1 MGKPTLPPTPP
12 RLSIQIHRLPLM
24 RITENSR
31 TEFMPANTEKPRRA
45 ALHTLGCRLN
55 QSETN
60 HIRDQLVEQGYTIV
74 PFEEEADLAI
84 INTCTVTRLAD
95 AKSRSAIRQFTR
107 RNPDAITAVVGCYS
121 QMGYKE
127 ISQIEGVDLIIGNQE
142 KQNVLDYLGDAKSE
156 TPVIVRDRID
166 QDDFSVSLVGDL
178 PFSQRANLKIQDGC
192 DFMCTFCIIPFAR
205 GRARSREYKNLVDEA
220 SNLVERGV
228 RELILTGVN
237 LGTYDHSG
245 HTITDITDALDELP
259 GLSRIRISSI
269 EPTTIPKELFPRM
282 ADPGH
287 ALQPYLH
294 IPLQSGTDPILQAM
308 RRKYSLQEYLLFLK
322 LAQSEVPDLCIGTDI
337 LVGFP
342 GETDGLFQETCQTFL
357 EAPFAYCHTFTY
369 SERDGTPSTK
379 LPGNVPIPERKV
391 RSAHLRRLSAKKR
404 HDYYEARLGNTYPVL
419 FENKRE
425 GHWPGYTPNYIRT
438 LVPDNGLDLA
448 NRMGLVRLDQIAAD
462 FVEGTL
468 ECLLDE

>member
-1 MGKPTLPPTPP
+1 MSEK
-12 RLSIQIHRLPLM
+12 S
-24 RITENSR
+24 NSA
-31 TEFMPANTEKPRRA
+31 PKA

-95 AKSRSAIRQFTR
+95 SKSRTAIRQFTR
-107 RNPDAITAVVGCYS
+107 RNPEAITAVIGCYS

-142 KQNVLDYLGDAKSE
+142 KHNVLDYLGDSKNE
-156 TPVIVRDRID
+156 KPVIIRDKID
-166 QDDFSVSLVGDL
+166 RDDFSISLVGDL
-178 PFSQRANLKIQDGC
+178 PFTQRANLKIQDGC

-205 GRARSREYKNLVDEA
+205 GRARSRDFANLMEDAKNLV
-220 SNLVERGV
+220 SRGV

-237 LGTYDHSG
+237 LGTYDHSER
-245 HTITDITDALDELP
+245 TIVDITDALNELP

-269 EPTTIPKELFPRM
+269 EPTTIPTELFTRM
-282 ADPGH
+282 ADPDH
-287 ALQPYLH
+287 ALLPYLH
-294 IPLQSGTDPILQAM
+294 IPLQAGSDDILKAM
-308 RRKYSLQEYLLFLK
+308 RRKYNLDEFLDFIH
-322 LAQSEVPDLCIGTDI
+322 LADESVPDLCIGTDI

-342 GETDGLFQETCQTFL
+342 GETPELFEKTCQTFL
-357 EAPFAYCHTFTY
+357 EGPFAYCHVFTY
-369 SERDGTPSTK
+369 SEREGTPSTK
-379 LPGNVPIPERKV
+379 MDDVVPVPERKN

-404 HDYYEARLGNTYPVL
+404 HDYFEQHLGRTYPVL
-419 FENKRE
+419 FENLRE
-425 GHWPGYTPNYIRT
+425 GTFPGYTPNYIRT
-438 LVPDNGLDLA
+438 IIPENGEDLT
-448 NRMGLVRLDQIAAD
+448 NCQGLVRLDSISAD

-468 ECLLDE
+468 IEMLD

>member
-1 MGKPTLPPTPP
+1 MPHTPAHSCQPVDLNP
-12 RLSIQIHRLPLM
+12 RVAIPQKSPKLFHK
-24 RITENSR
+24 
-31 TEFMPANTEKPRRA
+31 MPANNDQPSPRA

-84 INTCTVTRLAD
+84 INTCTVTRMAD

-107 RNPDAITAVVGCYS
+107 RNPEAITAVVGCYS

-127 ISQIEGVDLIIGNQE
+127 ISKIEGVDLIIGNQE
-142 KQNVLDYLGDAKSE
+142 KHNVLDYLGDSKNE

-166 QDDFSVSLVGDL
+166 RDDFSVSLVGDL

-205 GRARSREYKNLVDEA
+205 GRARSRDFQNLLEDARNLV
-220 SNLVERGV
+220 SRGV

-245 HTITDITDALDELP
+245 QTITDITDALNDLP
-259 GLSRIRISSI
+259 GLDRIRISSI
-269 EPTTIPKELFPRM
+269 EPTTIPTALLKRM

-287 ALQPYLH
+287 ALLPYLH
-294 IPLQSGTDPILQAM
+294 IPLQAGTDTILQAM
-308 RRKYSLQEYLLFLK
+308 RRKYTLQEFLDF
-322 LAQSEVPDLCIGTDI
+322 LHQADTAVPDLCIGTDI

-342 GETDGLFQETCQTFL
+342 GETNELFEETCQTFL
-357 EAPFAYCHTFTY
+357 DGPFAYCHVFTY
-369 SERDGTPSTK
+369 SEREGTPSTK
-379 LPGNVPIPERKV
+379 LPGAVPVPERKT
-391 RSAHLRRLSAKKR
+391 RSAHLRRLSSKKR
-404 HDYYEARLGNTYPVL
+404 HDYFEARLGNTYPVL
-419 FENKRE
+419 FENQRE

-438 LVPDNGLDLA
+438 LIPANGQDLT
-448 NRMGLVRLDQIAAD
+448 NRLGLVRLDNTAAD
-462 FVEGTL
+462 FVEGSL
-468 ECLLDE
+468 VEILD

>member
-1 MGKPTLPPTPP
+1 MSEK
-12 RLSIQIHRLPLM
+12 S
-24 RITENSR
+24 N
-31 TEFMPANTEKPRRA
+31 PAPKA

-95 AKSRSAIRQFTR
+95 SKSRTAIRQFTR
-107 RNPDAITAVVGCYS
+107 RNPEAITAVIGCYS

-142 KQNVLDYLGDAKSE
+142 KHNVLDYLGDSKNE
-156 TPVIVRDRID
+156 KPVIIRDKID
-166 QDDFSVSLVGDL
+166 RDDFSISLVGDL
-178 PFSQRANLKIQDGC
+178 PFTQRANLKIQDGC

-205 GRARSREYKNLVDEA
+205 GRARSRDFANLMEDARNLV
-220 SNLVERGV
+220 SRGV

-237 LGTYDHSG
+237 LGTYDHSDR
-245 HTITDITDALDELP
+245 TIVDITDALNELP

-269 EPTTIPKELFPRM
+269 EPTTIPTELFSRM
-282 ADPGH
+282 ADPEH
-287 ALQPYLH
+287 VLLPYLH
-294 IPLQSGTDPILQAM
+294 IPLQAGSDSILKAM
-308 RRKYSLQEYLLFLK
+308 RRKYSLAEFLDFIH
-322 LAQSEVPDLCIGTDI
+322 LAEESVPDLCIGTDI

-342 GETDGLFQETCQTFL
+342 GETPELFDTTCQTFL
-357 EAPFAYCHTFTY
+357 DGPFAYCHVFTY
-369 SERDGTPSTK
+369 SEREGTPSTK
-379 LPGNVPIPERKV
+379 MDDVVPIPERKN

-404 HDYYEARLGNTYPVL
+404 HDYFEQHLGRTYPVL
-419 FENKRE
+419 FENLRE
-425 GHWPGYTPNYIRT
+425 GTFPGYTPNYIRT
-438 LVPDNGLDLA
+438 IIPENGEDLT
-448 NRMGLVRLDQIAAD
+448 NRQGLVRLDSISAD

-468 ECLLDE
+468 VEMLD

>member
-1 MGKPTLPPTPP
+1 MSSSAKEAPKAT
-12 RLSIQIHRLPLM
+12 
-24 RITENSR
+24 
-31 TEFMPANTEKPRRA
+31 
-45 ALHTLGCRLN
+45 LHTLGCRLN

-60 HIRDQLVEQGYTIV
+60 HIRDQLIKEGYTIV
-74 PFEEEADLAI
+74 PFEDEADLAI

-95 AKSRSAIRQFTR
+95 SKSRSAIRQFTR
-107 RNPDAITAVVGCYS
+107 RNPNAITAVIGCYS

-142 KQNVLDYLGDAKSE
+142 KHNVLDYLGDSKNDK
-156 TPVIVRDRID
+156 PVIIRDKID
-166 QDDFSVSLVGDL
+166 RDDFSISLVGDL

-205 GRARSREYKNLVDEA
+205 GRARSRDFDNLLEDARNMV
-220 SNLVERGV
+220 SRGV

-245 HTITDITDALDELP
+245 HSITDIIDALNDLP

-269 EPTTIPKELFPRM
+269 EPTTIPTELFPRM
-282 ADPGH
+282 ANPDH
-287 ALQPYLH
+287 ALLPYLH
-294 IPLQSGTDPILQAM
+294 IPLQAGSDDILKAM
-308 RRKYSLQEYLLFLK
+308 KRKYSLNEFLDFIH
-322 LAQSEVPDLCIGTDI
+322 LAEESVPDLCIGTDI

-342 GETDGLFQETCQTFL
+342 GETSELFEKTCQTFL
-357 EAPFAYCHTFTY
+357 EGPFAYCHVFTY
-369 SERDGTPSTK
+369 SEREGTPSTK
-379 LPGNVPIPERKV
+379 LPGNVSIPERKK

-404 HDYYEARLGNTYPVL
+404 HDYFEQHLGRTLPVL

-425 GHWPGYTPNYIRT
+425 DSYPGYTPNYIRT
-438 LVPDNGLDLA
+438 VVPDHGEHLSD
-448 NRMGLVRLDQIAAD
+448 RMGLVRLDSIAAD

-468 ECLLDE
+468 IEMLD

>member
-1 MGKPTLPPTPP
+1 MST
-12 RLSIQIHRLPLM
+12 
-24 RITENSR
+24 
-31 TEFMPANTEKPRRA
+31 NTKDAPKA

-60 HIRDQLVEQGYTIV
+60 HIRDQLIEQGYTIV

-95 AKSRSAIRQFTR
+95 SKSRSAIRQFTR
-107 RNPDAITAVVGCYS
+107 RNPDAITAVIGCYS

-142 KQNVLDYLGDAKSE
+142 KHNVLDYLGDSKNE
-156 TPVIVRDRID
+156 KPVIIRDKID
-166 QDDFSVSLVGDL
+166 RDDFSISLVGDL

-205 GRARSREYKNLVDEA
+205 GRARSRDFANLIEDAQNLV
-220 SNLVERGV
+220 SRGV
-228 RELILTGVN
+228 QELILTGVN

-245 HTITDITDALDELP
+245 QTITDITDALNELP

-269 EPTTIPKELFPRM
+269 EPTTIPTELFTRM
-282 ADPGH
+282 ADPDH
-287 ALQPYLH
+287 ALLPYLH
-294 IPLQSGTDPILQAM
+294 IPLQAGSDEILKAM
-308 RRKYSLQEYLLFLK
+308 KRKYTLDEFLDFIH
-322 LAQSEVPDLCIGTDI
+322 LADESVPDLCIGTDI

-342 GETDGLFQETCQTFL
+342 GETPELFEKTCQTFL
-357 EAPFAYCHTFTY
+357 EGPFAYSHVFTY

-379 LPGNVPIPERKV
+379 LPEVVPVPERKN

-404 HDYYEARLGNTYPVL
+404 HDYFEQHLGRTYPVL
-419 FENKRE
+419 FENLRE
-425 GHWPGYTPNYIRT
+425 GTFPGYTPNYIRT
-438 LVPDNGLDLA
+438 IIPDNGEDLT
-448 NRMGLVRLDQIAAD
+448 NRQGLVRLDSISAD

-468 ECLLDE
+468 VEMLD